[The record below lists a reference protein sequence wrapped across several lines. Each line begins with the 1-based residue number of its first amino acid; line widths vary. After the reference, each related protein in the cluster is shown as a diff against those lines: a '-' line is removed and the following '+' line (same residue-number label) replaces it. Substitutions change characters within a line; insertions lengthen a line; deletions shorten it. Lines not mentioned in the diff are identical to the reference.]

1 MIAEALFFLSLPT
14 GLLPASEGAHAL
26 VLEALLFIGMLIVVA
41 KLVESILSRVAL
53 NSIVAY
59 TVAGIVLGPATGLVE
74 ITEHIEIFLNIGVF
88 IFFFL
93 IGLDEIDIPG
103 FMSTIRGRYFVAAA
117 VSVII
122 SILVSLVVTAD
133 LLGLGIESD
142 GNPLGLSTES
152 GEPEFV
158 KLEFTKALSLA
169 GILSLSSLG
178 LVAKVLSDKGLL
190 KELIGLRIFTAV
202 IIAEVIA
209 LLVVGINIGERS
221 EAVSVLG
228 ILRLLG
234 QIAGFTVVI
243 WIISA
248 KVLPRVMAF
257 LQRFLNVPEL
267 SYGLLIGG
275 LFLVVVGAEK
285 IGLHGSL
292 GALLFGAAL
301 SGLPHR
307 MREDIMPGM
316 RSTAEGLFVPLFF
329 ASAGLH
335 LDFSFVEL
343 PVITIVALLFIP
355 MIGKILASL
364 IGTYLARLDTPIVIS
379 TGLMGK
385 GVAEIALLLVLF
397 ETGVISQGVYS
408 LLTITMFGYILL
420 MPPAIS
426 LAVSRAKVPEET
438 SQPQTIVPAFA
449 RHALAG
455 VIVSSVMDRTRSY
468 PDPDL
473 PVSSFLDDWLVP
485 NQTDYLIMDRGVPV
499 GTVSL
504 TRVNFRRRL
513 FFWRRGSFGYTPLRA
528 LMRRRP
534 PHANPDEPIQDALE
548 RMASS
553 SLTIIPVMDR
563 STGQFL
569 GMVSSNEIL
578 DLVALMDEIRE
589 EAQRMADDLAD

>member
-14 GLLPASEGAHAL
+14 GLPPASEGAHAF
-26 VLEALLFIGMLIVVA
+26 VIEALLFIGMLIVVA
-41 KLVESILSRVAL
+41 KLVESILSRVGL

-133 LLGLGIESD
+133 LLGLGIE
-142 GNPLGLSTES
+142 LGLSTES

-209 LLVVGINIGERS
+209 LLVVGLNIGERS

-228 ILRLLG
+228 LLRLLG

-397 ETGVISQGVYS
+397 EMGVISQGVYS

-438 SQPQTIVPAFA
+438 SQPHNIVPAFA

-578 DLVALMDEIRE
+578 ELVALMDEIRE
-589 EAQRMADDLAD
+589 EAQRMAADLAD

>member
-41 KLVESILSRVAL
+41 KLVESILSRVGL

-133 LLGLGIESD
+133 LLGLGIE
-142 GNPLGLSTES
+142 LGLSTES

-190 KELIGLRIFTAV
+190 TELIGLRIFTAV

-343 PVITIVALLFIP
+343 PVFTIVALLFIP

>member
-1 MIAEALFFLSLPT
+1 LIAEALFFLSLPT

-41 KLVESILSRVAL
+41 KLVESILSRVGL

-133 LLGLGIESD
+133 LLGLGIE
-142 GNPLGLSTES
+142 LGLSTES

-343 PVITIVALLFIP
+343 PVFTIVALLFIP

>member
-14 GLLPASEGAHAL
+14 GLPPASEGAHAL
-26 VLEALLFIGMLIVVA
+26 VIEALLFIGMLIVVA
-41 KLVESILSRVAL
+41 KLVESILSRVGL

-133 LLGLGIESD
+133 LLGLGIE
-142 GNPLGLSTES
+142 LGLSTES

-209 LLVVGINIGERS
+209 LLVVGLNIGERS

-343 PVITIVALLFIP
+343 PVFTIVALLFIP

-364 IGTYLARLDTPIVIS
+364 IGTYLAGLDTPIVLS

-578 DLVALMDEIRE
+578 ELVALIDEIRE
-589 EAQRMADDLAD
+589 EAQRMAADLAD

>member
-1 MIAEALFFLSLPT
+1 MIAGALFFLSPPT

-41 KLVESILSRVAL
+41 KLVESILSRVGL

-133 LLGLGIESD
+133 LLGLGIE
-142 GNPLGLSTES
+142 LGLSTES

-209 LLVVGINIGERS
+209 LLVVGLNIGERS

-343 PVITIVALLFIP
+343 PVFTIVALLFIP

-364 IGTYLARLDTPIVIS
+364 IGTYLAGLDTPIVLS

-563 STGQFL
+563 STGRFL

-578 DLVALMDEIRE
+578 ELVALMDEIRE
-589 EAQRMADDLAD
+589 EAQRMAADLAD

>member
-41 KLVESILSRVAL
+41 KLVESILSRVGL

-133 LLGLGIESD
+133 LLGLGIE
-142 GNPLGLSTES
+142 LGLSTES

-343 PVITIVALLFIP
+343 PVFTIVALLFIP

>member
-14 GLLPASEGAHAL
+14 GLPPASEGAHAL
-26 VLEALLFIGMLIVVA
+26 VIEALLFIGMLIVVA
-41 KLVESILSRVAL
+41 KLVESILSRVGL

-133 LLGLGIESD
+133 LLGLGIE
-142 GNPLGLSTES
+142 LGLSTES

-343 PVITIVALLFIP
+343 PVFTIVALLFIP

-364 IGTYLARLDTPIVIS
+364 IGTYLARLDTPIVLS

-578 DLVALMDEIRE
+578 ELVALIDEIRE
-589 EAQRMADDLAD
+589 EAQRMAADLAD

>member
-1 MIAEALFFLSLPT
+1 MIADTLLFVGLAADSEGPHALFLR
-14 GLLPASEGAHAL
+14 AL
-26 VLEALLFIGMLIVVA
+26 FFIGMLIVVA
-41 KLVESILSRVAL
+41 KLAEGILSRLGL

-59 TVAGIVLGPATGLVE
+59 TIAGIVLGPITGLVE
-74 ITEHIEIFLNIGVF
+74 ITEYIQIFLSIGVF

-103 FMSTIRGRYFVAAA
+103 FMSTIRGRYFVAAT

-122 SILVSLVVTAD
+122 SILVSLLVTAD
-133 LLGLGIESD
+133 LLGLGFK
-142 GNPLGLSTES
+142 LGFDTES
-152 GEPEFV
+152 GDFI
-158 KLEFTKALSLA
+158 KLEFNKALALA

-178 LVAKVLSDKGLL
+178 LVAKVLADKGLL

-209 LLVVGINIGERS
+209 LLVVGLTIGDS
-221 EAVSVLG
+221 SDTVSALG
-228 ILRLLG
+228 ILKLLG
-234 QIAGFTVVI
+234 QIAGFTIVV
-243 WIISA
+243 WIVSA
-248 KVLPRVMAF
+248 KALPRVMAL

-275 LFLVVVGAEK
+275 LFLVVYGAEMF
-285 IGLHGSL
+285 GLHGSL
-292 GALLFGAAL
+292 GGLLFGAAL

-335 LDFSFVEL
+335 LDFSFIEL
-343 PVITIVALLFIP
+343 PPLTIVALLFVP
-355 MIGKILASL
+355 MVGKVLASL
-364 IGTYLARLDTPIVIS
+364 VGTYMARLDTPIVLS
-379 TGLMGK
+379 AGLMGK

-397 ETGVISQGVYS
+397 ETDVISQGVFS
-408 LLTITMFGYILL
+408 LLVITMFGYILL
-420 MPPAIS
+420 MPPVIS
-426 LAVSRAKVPEET
+426 MAVSKAKMPEEM
-438 SQPQTIVPAFA
+438 SQPGTMMPSFA

-455 VIVSSVMDRTRSY
+455 VMVDSVMDRSRAY
-468 PDPDL
+468 PDPD
-473 PVSSFLDDWLVP
+473 VSVDSFLSEWLVP
-485 NQTDYLIMDRGVPV
+485 GQTEYLIMDRGVPV

-513 FFWRRGSFGYTPLRA
+513 FFWRRSSFGETPMRR
-528 LMRRRP
+528 LMRRGP

-548 RMASS
+548 RMAENSM
-553 SLTIIPVMDR
+553 TIIPVMDR
-563 STGQFL
+563 NTGQFM

-578 DLVALMDEIRE
+578 ELVALMDEIRE
-589 EAQRMADDLAD
+589 EARQLSVGDD